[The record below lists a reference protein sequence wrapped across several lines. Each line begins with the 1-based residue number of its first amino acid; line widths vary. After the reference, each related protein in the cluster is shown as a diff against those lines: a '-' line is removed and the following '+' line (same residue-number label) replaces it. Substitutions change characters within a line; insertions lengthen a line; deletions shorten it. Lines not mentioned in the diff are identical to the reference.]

1 MKVEPEP
8 APPVAPPPAEPK
20 TPAVESEAPVKSEAP
35 VQAVASSAASSAPVD
50 AALAELL
57 AAWPQVVERISRNPA
72 DRPLISAC
80 RPVEVSGA
88 TIVLGFPESQAFMRD
103 IATRKQRKLEEGIGE
118 VLGRAVAVRCV
129 ATNIELIPQELAAA
143 GGNDDLVTQARK
155 IFADDLAD
163 VAEVD

>member
-1 MKVEPEP
+1 
-8 APPVAPPPAEPK
+8 
-20 TPAVESEAPVKSEAP
+20 
-35 VQAVASSAASSAPVD
+35 
-50 AALAELL
+50 
-57 AAWPQVVERISRNPA
+57 VERVSRNPA

-80 RPVEVSGA
+80 RPLEVSGA

-129 ATNIELIPQELAAA
+129 ATNVELIPQELTAA
-143 GGNDDLVTQARK
+143 GGSEDLVTQARK